1 MLVFLT
7 PVNRLIREG
16 NQAQQWLKKY
26 EQGIS
31 ISTIIEDAIASVYQ
45 EEKELED
52 KLCEP
57 ILVA

>member
-1 MLVFLT
+1 MA
-7 PVNRLIREG
+7 E
-16 NQAQQWLKKY
+16 KKY